1 MAENR
6 QYEVTMNNNDTPV
19 VVYENWGNSREGN
32 GNLDYTD
39 IIKSNSD
46 KIHLVPNKINDTY
59 YIRYGADIKNL
70 PADATDFSLDIDV
83 DGNTTQKSITV
94 SNDAVGTNPAVTL
107 TKKGSTGYSNVF
119 SATVPQK
126 ITLTSDVVN
135 FEIDTELVDSLNLND
150 SEISYTGGS
159 GRVKWN
165 GSNISESGANY
176 GTYSYVEDGQTETG
190 TLDGSGTLETL
201 LHKACDIY
209 DGTGASCV
217 EIALSAVTTPTLVST
232 YANGLL
238 VGKKYTKTL
247 NDDGGKFEYYG
258 SLAYEVCDNYSDYN
272 ENNLTHIQIGSSADN
287 VTVDF
292 TGAASATTK
301 YLFIVNHNFLDNCT
315 ITKDSDTIVN
325 EVVGVIKITY
335 TP

>member
-6 QYEVTMNNNDTPV
+6 QYKVTMNNNDTPV

-32 GNLDYTD
+32 GNLNYTD
-39 IIKSNSD
+39 VIKSNSD
-46 KIHLVPNKINDTY
+46 KIHFVPNKINDNY
-59 YIRYGADIKNL
+59 CMRYGVDIKNL

-83 DGNTTQKSITV
+83 DGNTTRKSITV

-107 TKKGSTGYSNVF
+107 TKKGSIGYSNVY

-135 FEIDTELVDSLNLND
+135 FEIDTELIDSLDLDD
-150 SEISYTGGS
+150 STISYSYGS
-159 GRVKWN
+159 GSVKWN
-165 GSNISESGANY
+165 GSDISASGANY
-176 GTYSYVEDGQTETG
+176 GTYSYIEDGQTETG
-190 TLDGSGTLETL
+190 TLDGSDTLGTLL
-201 LHKACDIY
+201 KKACEIY
-209 DGTGASCV
+209 DGTNASCV
-217 EIALSAVTTPTLVST
+217 ELALSAVTTPALVST

-238 VGKKYTKTL
+238 VGKKYTKQL
-247 NDDGGKFEYYG
+247 NEDGERFEYYG
-258 SLAYEVCDNYSDYN
+258 ALAYEVCDSYSEYN
-272 ENNLTHIQIGSSADN
+272 ENNLTYIRIGAASDN

-325 EVVGVIKITY
+325 EIVGVIKITY